1 MRLTNMG
8 SLTINDA
15 ISILSKGIKPESTN
29 EQRQTLLNFV
39 LERLDSAEQSKA
51 RELYMKITQGF

>member
-1 MRLTNMG
+1 MG